1 MQMSLTANKEG
12 MAEFFNS
19 EDNSSSEEEFV
30 EKVNTVEISKGG
42 GELVGKDC
50 HGVLVGLLTWVQGS
64 KDMLWISAPLT
75 TFSWVFEGSQ
85 GYFFIIDILG
95 KVVDS

>member
-1 MQMSLTANKEG
+1 

-30 EKVNTVEISKGG
+30 KKVNTVETSKGG

-50 HGVLVGLLTWVQGS
+50 HGVMRLLDQLTWVYGS
-64 KDMLWISAPLT
+64 
-75 TFSWVFEGSQ
+75 
-85 GYFFIIDILG
+85 
-95 KVVDS
+95 

>member
-1 MQMSLTANKEG
+1 MENEIFNFKEELRMQMSLAANKEG

-30 EKVNTVEISKGG
+30 KKVNTVETSKGG

-50 HGVLVGLLTWVQGS
+50 HGVMRLLDQLTWVYRS
-64 KDMLWISAPLT
+64 
-75 TFSWVFEGSQ
+75 
-85 GYFFIIDILG
+85 
-95 KVVDS
+95 

>member
-1 MQMSLTANKEG
+1 

-30 EKVNTVEISKGG
+30 KRVNTVEISKGG

-50 HGVLVGLLTWVQGS
+50 HGVLVGLLTWV
-64 KDMLWISAPLT
+64 
-75 TFSWVFEGSQ
+75 
-85 GYFFIIDILG
+85 
-95 KVVDS
+95 